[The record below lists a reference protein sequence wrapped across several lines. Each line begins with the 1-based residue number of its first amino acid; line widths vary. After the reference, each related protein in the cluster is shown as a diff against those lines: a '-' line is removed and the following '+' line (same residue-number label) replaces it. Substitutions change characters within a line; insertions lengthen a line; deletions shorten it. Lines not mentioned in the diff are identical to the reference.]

1 MLLFFTPS
9 PADRCDGRGGGVGGR
24 RAVDDDDVLFDFFWA
39 RDIKEEKD
47 PDGRDVTLIRHRR
60 RARAHPSVPICDDA
74 MSRVPTTR
82 RDDGYKL
89 PVRVFVL
96 AA

>member
-1 MLLFFTPS
+1 M
-9 PADRCDGRGGGVGGR
+9 D
-24 RAVDDDDVLFDFFWA
+24 AVDDDDVLFDFFWA

-74 MSRVPTTR
+74 TRRWIQASRSRV
-82 RDDGYKL
+82 
-89 PVRVFVL
+89 RVGCVVANL
-96 AA
+96 GETISR